1 MPLATS
7 SETDA
12 LAYTLASL
20 SGMTPEEAVA
30 SALRAEL
37 DRKQAA
43 AGLHPAPQSEPTV
56 EELLAR
62 IRSYGPWQGPTSAE
76 LTAELYDAQGLPR

>member
-7 SETDA
+7 AATEA
-12 LAYTLASL
+12 LANTLASL
-20 SGMTPEEAVA
+20 CGLTPDEAVA
-30 SALRAEL
+30 AALRAEL

-43 AGLHPAPQSEPTV
+43 VGLQPAPQPDPTV

-76 LTAELYDAQGLPR
+76 LTAELYDAEGLPR

>member
-7 SETDA
+7 AATDA

-20 SGMTPEEAVA
+20 SGLTPDEAVA
-30 SALRAEL
+30 CALRAEL
-37 DRKQAA
+37 DRKRAA
-43 AGLHPAPQSEPTV
+43 AGLQPAPQPEPTV

-62 IRSYGPWQGPTSAE
+62 IRSYGPWEGPTSAE
-76 LTAELYDAQGLPR
+76 LAAELYDAEGLPR

>member
-7 SETDA
+7 PATEK
-12 LAYTLASL
+12 LAYKLASL
-20 SGMTPEEAVA
+20 SGLTPDEAVA

-37 DRKQAA
+37 DRKQQASN
-43 AGLHPAPQSEPTV
+43 LHPDGPEDPTV

-62 IRSYGPWQGPTSAE
+62 IRTFGPWEGPNSAQ
-76 LTAELYDAQGLPR
+76 LANDLYDAQGLPR

>member
-7 SETDA
+7 AETDA
-12 LAYTLASL
+12 LAYALASF
-20 SGMTPEEAVA
+20 SGMTPDEAVA

-43 AGLHPAPQSEPTV
+43 AGFQAAPQPEPTV
-56 EELLAR
+56 EELLAK

-76 LTAELYDAQGLPR
+76 LTAELYDAEGLPR